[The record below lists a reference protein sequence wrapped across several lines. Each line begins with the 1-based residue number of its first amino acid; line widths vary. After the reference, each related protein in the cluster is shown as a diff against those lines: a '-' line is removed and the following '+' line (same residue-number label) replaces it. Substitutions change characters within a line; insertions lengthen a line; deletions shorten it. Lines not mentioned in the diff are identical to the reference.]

1 MVLLAHTLS
10 FVMAITPQ
18 TFLFF
23 VANTVFIDIVCGLCL
38 LFQNHFFNQIL
49 KAILLAE
56 THQCTLHCFSFDT
69 CVKYSS

>member
-38 LFQNHFFNQIL
+38 LLQNHFLIDFKSNT
-49 KAILLAE
+49 AG
-56 THQCTLHCFSFDT
+56 
-69 CVKYSS
+69 